1 MSVNLWEDSDS
12 DDNLPAEWEQTNQ
25 DNFITYYNRL
35 TGLSQRPHPISGNIK
50 QLPNVLPKGWSSC
63 SDRSGRT
70 IYLNLETGCSTYS
83 DPRLAAARLIHTAK
97 SIRSTQLKFDKFSS
111 VNDILLNKD
120 LRGFYVV
127 VTNSGCGLGL
137 SIAVHLVQ
145 CGATVICACT
155 KCPKNAIPV
164 FDKTKAYYEGNIIVD
179 LTLKSNNKESGRLYW
194 IPYNPLELRSI
205 IQSVHSLNWPV
216 HACIIT
222 DDLLPPFS
230 GWNFFQSFKR
240 IVSCL
245 RAMIPPKVSSWFKSI
260 FKFVTNYEIQVFNWF
275 GKKIF
280 PAWIPAYSCECSF
293 KHFPCL
299 TSDGFEVSM
308 QCNYLAPALF
318 LERLLKARF
327 VDSSPSLLTT
337 SPEKTFDSSTMRVV
351 IVSSEIHKES
361 NLQHCIK
368 KLDIPKMFQTI
379 PTLLH
384 DTMRQYANSKLC
396 MLLFIREYH
405 QLIRH
410 FSETSTNLSTIP
422 TIFTC
427 TGCDPFSVYCSK
439 KFLVNLYYW
448 SIKNPLLLIL
458 QIVYLLSRPFGM
470 SLNQVIAN
478 PVLCAVHKVT
488 TLQQSITGHPN
499 QIPYFDKCRPS
510 TTLLDDLPVFELDF
524 LSKTIFT
531 DTMNIF
537 CKFE

>member
-1 MSVNLWEDSDS
+1 MSVNLWDDSDS
-12 DDNLPAEWEQTNQ
+12 EDNLPAEWEQTSQ
-25 DNFITYYNRL
+25 GNFITYYNRL
-35 TGLSQRPHPISGNIK
+35 TGLSQRPHPISGHIK
-50 QLPNVLPKGWSSC
+50 QLPHVLPKGWSSC
-63 SDRSGRT
+63 SDKSGRT

-83 DPRLAAARLIHTAK
+83 DPRLAAALLTHSTK
-97 SIRSTQLKFDKFSS
+97 SIRSTQFKFDKFSS

-145 CGATVICACT
+145 YGATVICACT
-155 KCPKNAIPV
+155 KCPENAIAV
-164 FDKTKAYYEGNIIVD
+164 FDKTKAYYEGSITVD
-179 LTLKSNNKESGRLYW
+179 LTLKSVNKESGQLYW
-194 IPYNPLELRSI
+194 IPYNPLELHSI
-205 IQSVHSLNWPV
+205 VQSVRSLNWPV

-222 DDLLPPFS
+222 DDLLPPFA
-230 GWNFFQSFKR
+230 GWNFFQSFTR

-245 RAMIPPKVSSWFKSI
+245 REMIPSKVSSWFQSI

-275 GKKIF
+275 GKKII
-280 PAWIPAYSCECSF
+280 PAWIPAYSCECSS
-293 KHFPCL
+293 KRFPYL

-327 VDSSPSLLTT
+327 DSLPSLSTT
-337 SPEKTFDSSTMRVV
+337 SSDKTFDSSTLRVV

-368 KLDIPKMFQTI
+368 KLNITKMFQTT

-384 DTMRQYANSKLC
+384 DSMRQYANSKLC

-405 QLIRH
+405 HLLRR
-410 FSETSTNLSTIP
+410 FSETSTTSSTIP

-439 KFLVNLYYW
+439 QFLMNLYHW
-448 SIKNPLLLIL
+448 SIKNPFLLVL

-470 SLNQVIAN
+470 SLDQVIAN
-478 PVLCAVHKVT
+478 PVLCTVHRVA
-488 TLQQSITGHPN
+488 TLQQSITAHSKL
-499 QIPYFDKCRPS
+499 IPYFDKCQPS
-510 TTLLDDLPVFELDF
+510 TTLLDDLPLFELDF

-531 DTMNIF
+531 DTMSIF
-537 CKFE
+537 CKYE